1 MSYSHMS
8 LLPDRGLIEVS
19 GADACAFLHG
29 LVTND
34 IEAARPGQALFA
46 GLLSPQG
53 KILFDFLIHIRD
65 RQSCWIDCPLEQAVD
80 LARRLTLYKLRAR
93 IEIADRSANFAIG
106 ALWGDR
112 PSEGMSGVLAAYA
125 DPRYAPLGERFVLPR
140 GAQPA
145 GAAAASIVGDA
156 AYHAHRISLAVPQ
169 GGLDY
174 AYGEAFPH
182 EACYDDLNGVDFKKG
197 CYVGQEV
204 VSRMDHRGIA
214 KTRIVAVRMS
224 MAVEGGGMEILAGDV
239 PVGQLGSTDGA
250 SGIAMVRLDRVES
263 ALRAGLPLH
272 VGEVTL
278 TVRRPSWA
286 SYAVPSAGA
295 VS

>member
-1 MSYSHMS
+1 MT
-8 LLPDRGLIEVS
+8 LLPDRGLIEVN
-19 GADACAFLHG
+19 GPDAGAFLHG

-34 IEAARPGQALFA
+34 IVAAQPGQAVFA
-46 GLLSPQG
+46 GLLTPQG

-65 RQSCWIDCPLEQAVD
+65 RQSYWIDAPVEQAGD
-80 LARRLTLYKLRAR
+80 LTRRLTLYKLRAR
-93 IEIADRSANFAIG
+93 IEIADRSADFAVG
-106 ALWGDR
+106 ALWGER
-112 PSEGMSGVLAAYA
+112 PGEGMSGFLAAYA
-125 DPRYAPLGERFVLPR
+125 DPRYAALGERFVLER

-145 GAAAASIVGDA
+145 AAAAASIVGDT

-182 EACYDDLNGVDFKKG
+182 EAAYDDLNGVDFKKG

-204 VSRMDHRGIA
+204 VSRMHHRGIA

-224 MAVEGGGMEILAGDV
+224 QPVEGGGMEILAGDR
-239 PVGQLGSTDGA
+239 PVGQLGSTDGVH
-250 SGIAMVRLDRVES
+250 GIAMVRLDRVED
-263 ALRAGLPLH
+263 AMREGVPLH

-278 TVRRPSWA
+278 TAHRPPWA
-286 SYAVPSAGA
+286 SYAVPAAGA
-295 VS
+295 GF